1 MKRTREIAFIVTLA
15 FSMFM
20 LAFCGMEAVAAG
32 ALGDKP
38 VDAVRFANNAVML
51 FVYSLCIGL
60 SFLIFDIKVMPQ
72 SVKRGIHLVLNY
84 GLMLLF
90 IFGFAEIIVADA
102 AATAFVLSF
111 VFILVYFG
119 GMLLSG
125 LFRKLDKALE
135 EAKNSKK

>member
-1 MKRTREIAFIVTLA
+1 MKRAREIAFIVTFA
-15 FSMFM
+15 FSAFM
-20 LAFCGMEAVAAG
+20 LVFCGMEAVAASS
-32 ALGDKP
+32 LGDKP
-38 VDAVRFANNAVML
+38 VDAVRFANNAVMF
-51 FVYSLCIGL
+51 FVYSLCIGI
-60 SFLIFDIKVMPQ
+60 SFLIFDIKVMSQ

-90 IFGFAEIIVADA
+90 IFGFAEIIVSDV

-111 VFILVYFG
+111 VYIVVYFC

-125 LFRKLDKALE
+125 LFRKLDKVLE